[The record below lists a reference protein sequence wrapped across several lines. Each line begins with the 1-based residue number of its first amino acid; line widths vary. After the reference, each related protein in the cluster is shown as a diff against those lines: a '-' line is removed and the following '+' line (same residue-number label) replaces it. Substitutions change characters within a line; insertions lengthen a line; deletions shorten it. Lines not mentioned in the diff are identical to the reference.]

1 MGINGAGIT
10 EVIIIP
16 DIVEDLLSGK
26 SNTLVLYKVGQKF
39 KLLVAQINRLSVN
52 LYKMGRLVNADA
64 AHLSDL
70 TDRYVGTAQNG
81 LDPGHQNFG
90 TERLGNVFIH
100 TKLKALKL
108 VPLLAAGCQHDDRHL
123 GILAHGL

>member
-1 MGINGAGIT
+1 MGINGAGIA

-70 TDRYVGTAQNG
+70 ADCHIG
-81 LDPGHQNFG
+81 
-90 TERLGNVFIH
+90 
-100 TKLKALKL
+100 
-108 VPLLAAGCQHDDRHL
+108 AA
-123 GILAHGL
+123 